1 MKKNALLL
9 IILVVFIAACS
20 TSKKTDSTGVHDGS
34 SFEKAILI
42 KAKTDLSGV
51 NEEYAWL
58 KKNYPGY
65 KSQGQTLINKNKRIY
80 DKLKITTAEGDIKEF
95 YFDITNCFGKF

>member
-1 MKKNALLL
+1 MA
-9 IILVVFIAACS
+9 
-20 TSKKTDSTGVHDGS
+20 
-34 SFEKAILI
+34 
-42 KAKTDLSGV
+42 GV

-58 KKNYPGY
+58 RKNYPGY

-80 DKLKITTAEGDIKEF
+80 DKLKITTADGDIKEF